1 MKKLRARSA
10 ILKKPKFGR
19 LRGLVSLLGLLL
31 VTNFIYAQ
39 EYESIVDTTKMWVV
53 FYNSSIDP
61 PGIGET
67 YAYKIKEKVI
77 EDTITWYK
85 TWQSRDSL
93 YSNWEQVGYVCEKDK
108 KVYYKDSYNSEH
120 ILLYDFNLQT
130 DDTLFTIEEICTIT
144 VTDTDTIEFAGK
156 YRFLQELYDYDN
168 LPEPVYHIE
177 GVGSKSG
184 VFEPKNYCMVGVSRT
199 LVCYY
204 KNDELLYMNNGFSSC
219 YINTTSINEN
229 NFVQI
234 NAYQTKNNT
243 IQVDGL
249 PTNGNNRYCIINMF
263 GQTMLT
269 GYINADGRIQYNNL
283 NTGIYLLSIQTSNLT
298 SRTIKLF
305 I

>member
-108 KVYYKDSYNSEH
+108 KVYYK
-120 ILLYDFNLQT
+120 
-130 DDTLFTIEEICTIT
+130 
-144 VTDTDTIEFAGK
+144 
-156 YRFLQELYDYDN
+156 
-168 LPEPVYHIE
+168 
-177 GVGSKSG
+177 
-184 VFEPKNYCMVGVSRT
+184 
-199 LVCYY
+199 
-204 KNDELLYMNNGFSSC
+204 
-219 YINTTSINEN
+219 
-229 NFVQI
+229 
-234 NAYQTKNNT
+234 
-243 IQVDGL
+243 
-249 PTNGNNRYCIINMF
+249 
-263 GQTMLT
+263 
-269 GYINADGRIQYNNL
+269 
-283 NTGIYLLSIQTSNLT
+283 
-298 SRTIKLF
+298 
-305 I
+305 